1 MSTNSLSLLLSIL
14 KNWDSQQSRAFVG
27 EPVPLGR
34 PLSMDHYKNWI
45 ENHREAGM
53 EYLRSSLPLKESPE
67 VTFPGMKSIIP
78 VAHNYFL
85 DHDNRNESL
94 PSPSV
99 NSEDSHRSSHLEH
112 KTTGQPAK
120 SNLSPEGFPL
130 NSLRTAHYSKG
141 NDYHLWFREK
151 LRTLE
156 AEIQKQFPDE
166 QFLSFTDSV
175 PILERDFARQAGLGW
190 RGKNTCLIHP
200 KRGSF
205 FFIGE
210 ILTSI
215 EVPQPQSLMRNFCG
229 TCNACVEAC
238 PTQALGDWGLD
249 GNRCISYWNIEAKG
263 VAPEKLRSSLGDWF
277 FGCDI
282 CQTVCPW
289 NIKWHG
295 KKEGFQA
302 NSENVTKEEIENS
315 ENTQSLQGL
324 VNELRWVLTSSNREL
339 QKALGATALMRAGGR
354 GLKRNAIIVAANK
367 KLTPLLPE
375 IEAFR
380 DHPRLGE
387 LAHWAIN
394 SLNS

>member
-210 ILTSI
+210 ILTSPKLLGI
-215 EVPQPQSLMRNFCG
+215 GGWTAIVVFLTGILKPKGSLLKSYDLHWVIGFL
-229 TCNACVEAC
+229 VV
-238 PTQALGDWGLD
+238 
-249 GNRCISYWNIEAKG
+249 ISAKLFARG
-263 VAPEKLRSSLGDWF
+263 ISNGMEK
-277 FGCDI
+277 
-282 CQTVCPW
+282 
-289 NIKWHG
+289 
-295 KKEGFQA
+295 KKA
-302 NSENVTKEEIENS
+302 SKPI
-315 ENTQSLQGL
+315 
-324 VNELRWVLTSSNREL
+324 
-339 QKALGATALMRAGGR
+339 QKT
-354 GLKRNAIIVAANK
+354 
-367 KLTPLLPE
+367 
-375 IEAFR
+375 
-380 DHPRLGE
+380 
-387 LAHWAIN
+387 
-394 SLNS
+394 